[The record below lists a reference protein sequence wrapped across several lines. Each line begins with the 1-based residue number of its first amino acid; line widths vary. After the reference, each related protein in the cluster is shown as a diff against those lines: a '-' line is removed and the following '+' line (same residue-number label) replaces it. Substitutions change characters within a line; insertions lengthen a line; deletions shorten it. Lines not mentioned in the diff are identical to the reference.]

1 MLKSRSLALAAQMQA
16 INRAP
21 LPGDSIQTVLR
32 QFISAC
38 TGGWAVVAKD
48 LSVKTSG
55 PFVKTVAVPVAN
67 TNQSWGP

>member
-1 MLKSRSLALAAQMQA
+1 MLKSRSLALAAQMQG

-21 LPGDSIQTVLR
+21 LPGDSVQTV

-38 TGGWAVVAKD
+38 TGGQAVVAKD
-48 LSVKTSG
+48 LSVKNSG